1 MPDKEP
7 EKYESTICCV
17 VVVLASN
24 KSFQDLKLVSVIV
37 LYSAST
43 SKLGPFKR
51 FGAGGWGTL
60 FILILS
66 IIESQYCSIIQH
78 VSFNCISSSN
88 GSNNLTTKSSSLIHS
103 F

>member
-43 SKLGPFKR
+43 SKLGPLKR
-51 FGAGGWGTL
+51 FGAGG
-60 FILILS
+60 
-66 IIESQYCSIIQH
+66 
-78 VSFNCISSSN
+78 
-88 GSNNLTTKSSSLIHS
+88 
-103 F
+103 